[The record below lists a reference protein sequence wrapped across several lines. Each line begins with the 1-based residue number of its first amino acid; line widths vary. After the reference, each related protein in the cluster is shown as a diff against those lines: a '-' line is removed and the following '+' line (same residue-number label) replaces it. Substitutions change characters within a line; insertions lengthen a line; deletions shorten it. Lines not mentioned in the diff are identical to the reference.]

1 MTSTQVTGVGSFLM
15 NVSATAF
22 QGQADNEISFSDYM
36 KSPGNETYAKETN
49 TDTDVETYSAREYV
63 TKKEIPHVQKV
74 EENNDVSKTEVETAL
89 AKKADQLVEK
99 VAKELGV
106 TVEEIEEAMQT
117 LGVTAVSLFNPD
129 IMSQLVIEVS
139 GENDMLALLTNG
151 DLYQSLNQLVT
162 EAQNMLSQTQAEFSI
177 TPGQMQDIIQE
188 IKNSQQAESDSPVL
202 EVVRQE
208 ADVKVVGE
216 ETTNTTLKETQ
227 PEISAQQDL
236 KKEGIP
242 VEIKSV
248 ENGME
253 EGIENSDESD
263 QKTTITDT
271 KTTTGNL
278 NEDQQTKEQSSLKQ
292 DLTGADNKGTK
303 EETGNGT
310 GAETN
315 QNFLQ
320 SMNTQTA
327 QTTLNTNQT
336 FVNYSSVNAPEI
348 RDQLIEYIKLN
359 AGPEV
364 TQMEIQLQPA
374 SLGSINLQLTY
385 RNGAI
390 TAQFIA
396 QNEDVKKAIEQ
407 QIVQLKTTLEE
418 QGIKIEEVEVTVA
431 SHEFEKAMEQGG
443 QWQEQQNASESEKQ
457 TSGRKRM
464 VLDELESEE
473 ELNDEEVIQVQM
485 MKQNGVTIE
494 LEA

>member
-15 NVSATAF
+15 NVSASVS
-22 QGQADNEISFSDYM
+22 QAQMDNEISFSDYM
-36 KSPGNETYAKETN
+36 KSPENEAYVKEANTN
-49 TDTDVETYSAREYV
+49 TDVEKYSVREYMK
-63 TKKEIPHVQKV
+63 KKEIPHSQKK
-74 EENNDVSKTEVETAL
+74 EENNVISKTEVETAIS
-89 AKKADQLVEK
+89 KKADQLIEK

-106 TVEEIEEAMQT
+106 TVEEIEEAMKT
-117 LGVTAVSLFNPD
+117 LGITAVSLFNPD

-139 GENDMLALLTNG
+139 GEGDMLALLTNG
-151 DLYQSLNQLVT
+151 DLYQSLNQLIT
-162 EAQNMLSQTQAEFSI
+162 EAQSIISQIQTDFSV
-177 TPGQMQDIIQE
+177 TPEQMQDIMQE
-188 IKNSQQAESDSPVL
+188 IQNLQHAESDSPVV
-202 EVVRQE
+202 EVFQQE
-208 ADVKVVGE
+208 TDVKVVGE
-216 ETTNTTLKETQ
+216 ENTNTSLKETQ
-227 PEISAQQDL
+227 PDVGAEQDL
-236 KKEGIP
+236 KKEEILA
-242 VEIKSV
+242 EIKTG
-248 ENGME
+248 ETGME

-263 QKTTITDT
+263 QEATITNT
-271 KTTTGNL
+271 NTTGTL
-278 NEDQQTKEQSSLKQ
+278 NEDQQPNEQGSLKQ
-292 DLTGADNKGTK
+292 ELTGTDSKDAK
-303 EETGNGT
+303 EETT
-310 GAETN
+310 STSGAEGN

-336 FVNYSSVNAPEI
+336 FTNYSSINAPEI

-443 QWQEQQNASESEKQ
+443 QWQEQQNATESEKQ
-457 TSGRKRM
+457 TSGRRRM

-473 ELNDEEVIQVQM
+473 ELSDEEVIQVQM